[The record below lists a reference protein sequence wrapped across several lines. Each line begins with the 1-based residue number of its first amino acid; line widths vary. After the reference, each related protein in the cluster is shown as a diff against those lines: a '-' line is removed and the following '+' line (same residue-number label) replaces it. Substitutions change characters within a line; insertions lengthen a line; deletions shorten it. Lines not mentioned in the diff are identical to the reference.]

1 VVSADDNEPQ
11 INPQAPEG
19 AAEEGTATPPV
30 ETPSVPASPDDAAPV
45 TPASTA
51 APEAADAAGN
61 PTAETPSDDAPA
73 DPPAPENSSAATTED
88 DGPAATPAAS
98 GGEAPAETAAEAP
111 AAEGEQPAAEAP
123 AAEGEGE
130 QPAAASSEAPGAQAE
145 APAAEGEDG
154 GTKAEGD
161 QPKAEGG
168 EGAPKRKRRPRGRR
182 QGRGGQQRGGRRRFQ
197 WDEVFLRQRLE
208 ILRAMDPDPKAIE
221 WAIKAGGRFDVADIL
236 AGEGSSGRE
245 FGRRAYA
252 ATPETDDQA
261 AWIILSAVRARDIV
275 PIARQA
281 VSETTD
287 QREQVKAAIEK
298 VGIARVNPA
307 LQGERPPQ
315 QVFAER
321 AKRVD
326 MDSEGAEEQKA
337 AWALLSLAR
346 PQDVKYAASP
356 PRPRTG
362 GPGRPGGN
370 RFGDDDRRGRRRE
383 PGIPGGKFS
392 VGESG
397 IGGELGAKLRA
408 ALAAAENNEVAD
420 TRDQKD

>member
-1 VVSADDNEPQ
+1 MVSADDTEPQ
-11 INPQAPEG
+11 VNPQAPEG

-30 ETPSVPASPDDAAPV
+30 ETPSVSASPDDAAPL

-61 PTAETPSDDAPA
+61 PTAETPAEPAPVADAP
-73 DPPAPENSSAATTED
+73 DAPENTPAATTEAD
-88 DGPAATPAAS
+88 SEAATPAAS
-98 GGEAPAETAAEAP
+98 GGEAPAPDAAAEAP
-111 AAEGEQPAAEAP
+111 AAEGDQPAA
-123 AAEGEGE
+123 
-130 QPAAASSEAPGAQAE
+130 Q
-145 APAAEGEDG
+145 D
-154 GTKAEGD
+154 
-161 QPKAEGG
+161 G
-168 EGAPKRKRRPRGRR
+168 EGAPQDGEAKDGEGSGKRKRRPRGRR
-182 QGRGGQQRGGRRRFQ
+182 QNRGGGQQRGGRRRFQ

-221 WAIKAGGRFDVADIL
+221 WAVHAGGRFDVADIL

-281 VSETTD
+281 VSGTTD

-307 LQGERPPQ
+307 LQGERPSQ

-321 AKRVD
+321 AQRVD
-326 MDSEGAEEQKA
+326 MTTADAEEQKA

-346 PQDVKYAASP
+346 PQDVKFAASP

-362 GPGRPGGN
+362 GPGGPGRPGGPGGG

-397 IGGELGAKLRA
+397 IGSELGAKLRA
-408 ALAAAENNEVAD
+408 ALEAAENNEVAD
-420 TRDQKD
+420 TRDQK

>member
-1 VVSADDNEPQ
+1 MVSADDTEPQ
-11 INPQAPEG
+11 VNPQAPEG
-19 AAEEGTATPPV
+19 AAEEGAAVPPV
-30 ETPSVPASPDDAAPV
+30 ETPDVPASPDDAAPV

-61 PTAETPSDDAPA
+61 PTAETSADDAPA
-73 DPPAPENSSAATTED
+73 APAAPENTAAASTEADTTN
-88 DGPAATPAAS
+88 ATPAAS
-98 GGEAPAETAAEAP
+98 GGEAPGQTTEAGDATGEAP
-111 AAEGEQPAAEAP
+111 AAEAQPTEAEGTESGQPSGEGTGEQPK
-123 AAEGEGE
+123 
-130 QPAAASSEAPGAQAE
+130 
-145 APAAEGEDG
+145 D
-154 GTKAEGD
+154 
-161 QPKAEGG
+161 G
-168 EGAPKRKRRPRGRR
+168 EGAPKRKRRSRGRR
-182 QGRGGQQRGGRRRFQ
+182 QGRGGQRGGRRRFQ

-208 ILRAMDPDPKAIE
+208 ILRAMDPDPVAIE
-221 WAIKAGGRFDVADIL
+221 WAINAGGRFEVADIL

-281 VSETTD
+281 VSGTTD

-326 MDSEGAEEQKA
+326 LTSEGGEEQKA

-346 PQDVKYAASP
+346 PQDVKYASSP
-356 PRPRTG
+356 PRQRPG

-397 IGGELGAKLRA
+397 IGSELGAKLRA
-408 ALAAAENNEVAD
+408 ALEAAEANEVVD
-420 TRDQKD
+420 TRDQQ